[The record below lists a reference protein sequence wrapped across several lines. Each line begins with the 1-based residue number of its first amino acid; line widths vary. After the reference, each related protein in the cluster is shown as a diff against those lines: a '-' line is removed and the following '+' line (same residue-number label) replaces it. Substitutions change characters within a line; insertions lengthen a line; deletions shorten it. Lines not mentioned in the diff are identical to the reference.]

1 MNSKHLELR
10 NRILVTSQ
18 LVRESVV
25 TAVRC
30 GTVSDHIEAAATKF
44 YRAAETFAT
53 TIEADAKLYEPP
65 NEDPL
70 TVFEHKEV

>member
-44 YRAAETFAT
+44 YRAAETFA
-53 TIEADAKLYEPP
+53 EAVVTDAKLYELPD
-65 NEDPL
+65 EDPL
-70 TVFEHKEV
+70 TVFEDK